1 MQNSNLT
8 VRYDI
13 SAKYLSVVIII
24 PMEPEDVHPYFA
36 DGVVK
41 VAEGKDKLSTL
52 KAAREMLTRNI
63 QNISEDELSEDS
75 IS

>member
-1 MQNSNLT
+1 MKNSNLT

-36 DGVVK
+36 DGVAK

-52 KAAREMLTRNI
+52 KAARLGEHHVQEVILILNTYK
-63 QNISEDELSEDS
+63 
-75 IS
+75 

>member
-8 VRYDI
+8 VRYDT
-13 SAKYLSVVIII
+13 SAKYLAVVIII
-24 PMEPEDVHPYFA
+24 PMEPEEVHPYFA

-41 VAEGKDKLSTL
+41 VAEGKNKLSTL
-52 KAAREMLTRNI
+52 KAAQEMLTKNI
-63 QNISEDELSEDS
+63 QSISENELPEDF